1 MKDQLTNEEAD
12 ILIHTS
18 NTGRYVGE
26 GHALMALAKRG
37 LLRDHGPQRLA
48 GGAHYLTTTMAGREA
63 LSEWR
68 AAQPKLPKVKRPS
81 KQFQAWRDYCEAF
94 GRIKFTDFLKREK
107 DGHYSV
113 V

>member
-1 MKDQLTNEEAD
+1 MKHQLTNEEAD
-12 ILIHTS
+12 ILAHTS

-26 GHALMALAKRG
+26 GHALMALAGRG

-68 AAQPKLPKVKRPS
+68 AAQPKPQKVKRPS
-81 KQFQAWRDYCEAF
+81 KQFQAWRDYCEAY
-94 GRIKFTDFLKREK
+94 GSIKFADFLKRSK
-107 DGHYSV
+107 QPDYSV

>member
-26 GHALMALAKRG
+26 GRALMALAKRG
-37 LLRDHGPQRLA
+37 LLRDHGPQQLA
-48 GGAHYLTTTMAGREA
+48 VGAHYLTTTMAGREA

-68 AAQPKLPKVKRPS
+68 AAQPKPPKVKRPS
-81 KQFQAWRDYCEAF
+81 KQFQAWRDYCEAN
-94 GRIKFTDFLKREK
+94 GRLSFAEFLKRLNE
-107 DGHYSV
+107 GHF
-113 V
+113 